1 MAANKNKREVKFT
14 LNDEDYRA
22 FGRYRILYT
31 DQGRKMV
38 ARQRAT
44 YLITAVMIA
53 ALFTLFKVDHSFT
66 MLMYV
71 IAGAM
76 AVVGIFFAE
85 SFVLKQQDRAI
96 QNDAGSAERVHA
108 GENTIRFNDDSFTTY
123 GNGDEQNFRYSDIK
137 LIDLT
142 EEAIYVWMSDVMI
155 MPVPLHAFRG
165 MDEMKEL
172 YKWIKEK
179 IAEHGGTAEEG

>member
-96 QNDAGSAERVHA
+96 
-108 GENTIRFNDDSFTTY
+108 
-123 GNGDEQNFRYSDIK
+123 
-137 LIDLT
+137 
-142 EEAIYVWMSDVMI
+142 
-155 MPVPLHAFRG
+155 
-165 MDEMKEL
+165 
-172 YKWIKEK
+172 
-179 IAEHGGTAEEG
+179 